1 MIEILKLISENND
14 KRLLN
19 MVIGLVDD
27 EILNRFH
34 ENLTKLNDSELEL
47 LVVKLGLVGYSD
59 KRIEQIIKGI

>member
-34 ENLTKLNDSELEL
+34 ENLKKLNDSELEL